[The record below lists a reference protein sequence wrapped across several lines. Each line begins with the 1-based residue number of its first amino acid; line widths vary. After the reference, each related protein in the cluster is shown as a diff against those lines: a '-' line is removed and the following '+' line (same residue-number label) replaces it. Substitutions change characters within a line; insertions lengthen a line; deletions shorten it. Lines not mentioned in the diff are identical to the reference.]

1 MFSRMFS
8 WSFVVAACLAGLFP
22 AQSRGEE
29 EAAQSGAIAVKVP
42 ASSLLMAR
50 QETGETRLDRSFSN
64 AELSIGG
71 KKYATGI
78 GTHATSMIPLPV
90 PENPKVLR
98 LEGACG
104 IDDGAD
110 GDGSVEFRVMSGSEV
125 LWSSGV
131 MKRGMAAK
139 KFSIPV
145 AENGIRHLYLMADR
159 VDNNSYDH
167 ADWVDLAWKTGGR
180 GHGMKG
186 SVVNASE
193 FGMVPGVRKD
203 QGPALRAAVSA
214 LRRQGGGVLNLP
226 RGIYHFYPEGAL
238 NMSFHISNHD
248 QPLIHPVCVPL
259 ADLRNVRV
267 EGNGS
272 LFLFHG
278 KVVPL
283 LVMDSENVSV
293 NRLSVDYERSW
304 CTEARVV
311 KTDDR
316 FTEVEIDKKA
326 YPYEIRNNRFV
337 FQGKGW
343 EEGMGS
349 CMAFEKGTGHIIAN
363 TSDIGWNGHVE
374 SLGGSRLRLDWNLRQ
389 KGIKPGDT
397 LVLRNYNRPHP
408 GCVVYRARKTSLNDV
423 SLHQSSGMAL
433 LVQRSEDFHMKGGGV
448 MVRKGTG
455 RVHTAGADA
464 THFSNT
470 RGAIVVEK
478 ALFEGMMDDA
488 INVHSTCLGVME
500 VVDGH
505 TLKCKYM
512 HRQAVGFEVFLPGE
526 KIRFINGPTLE
537 PGGTATVKTAVKKSS
552 SELVITVEEPLP
564 PSVRAGDAV
573 ENADFYPS
581 VVFRDNIVR
590 NNRARG
596 SLFTTPERVL
606 VEGNLFDHSSGS
618 AILLAGDA
626 QGWYESGACH
636 EVVIRKN
643 TFINNLTSRY
653 QFTNAI
659 ISIYPEVKQLD
670 RQRDYYH
677 RNVLIENNV
686 FKTFDVPLLFAISTD
701 NLKFINNKVIYN
713 DEFKGWGQKPFQFRR
728 CANILIKDNKVLLPA
743 HGPLRTASWKIPHQ
757 IRSALVDKFFILR
770 NIRINNIFLRIAYPV
785 ATYFPK
791 IKTSITFQ
799 SYRDKKKKQI
809 YFHIYLL
816 IFIWICDFF
825 L

>member
-1 MFSRMFS
+1 
-8 WSFVVAACLAGLFP
+8 
-22 AQSRGEE
+22 
-29 EAAQSGAIAVKVP
+29 
-42 ASSLLMAR
+42 
-50 QETGETRLDRSFSN
+50 
-64 AELSIGG
+64 
-71 KKYATGI
+71 
-78 GTHATSMIPLPV
+78 
-90 PENPKVLR
+90 
-98 LEGACG
+98 
-104 IDDGAD
+104 
-110 GDGSVEFRVMSGSEV
+110 
-125 LWSSGV
+125 
-131 MKRGMAAK
+131 
-139 KFSIPV
+139 
-145 AENGIRHLYLMADR
+145 
-159 VDNNSYDH
+159 
-167 ADWVDLAWKTGGR
+167 
-180 GHGMKG
+180 
-186 SVVNASE
+186 
-193 FGMVPGVRKD
+193 
-203 QGPALRAAVSA
+203 
-214 LRRQGGGVLNLP
+214 
-226 RGIYHFYPEGAL
+226 
-238 NMSFHISNHD
+238 MSFHISNHD

-283 LVMDSENVSV
+283 LVMDSENVSI

-374 SLGGSRLRLDWNLRQ
+374 PLGGSRLRLSWNLRQ

-470 RGAIVVEK
+470 RGGIVVEK

-500 VVDGH
+500 VVDRH

-537 PGGTATVKTAVKKSS
+537 PGGTATVKTAVKKNSA
-552 SELVITVEEPLP
+552 EMVITVEEPLP
-564 PSVRAGDAV
+564 SSVRAGDAV

-581 VVFRDNIVR
+581 VVFRNNIVR

-636 EVVIRKN
+636 EVVIRK
-643 TFINNLTSRY
+643 IHS
-653 QFTNAI
+653 
-659 ISIYPEVKQLD
+659 
-670 RQRDYYH
+670 
-677 RNVLIENNV
+677 LI
-686 FKTFDVPLLFAISTD
+686 T
-701 NLKFINNKVIYN
+701 
-713 DEFKGWGQKPFQFRR
+713 
-728 CANILIKDNKVLLPA
+728 
-743 HGPLRTASWKIPHQ
+743 
-757 IRSALVDKFFILR
+757 
-770 NIRINNIFLRIAYPV
+770 
-785 ATYFPK
+785 
-791 IKTSITFQ
+791 
-799 SYRDKKKKQI
+799 
-809 YFHIYLL
+809 
-816 IFIWICDFF
+816 
-825 L
+825 

>member
-22 AQSRGEE
+22 AQSQGEE
-29 EAAQSGAIAVKVP
+29 KAAQSGTIAVKVP

-50 QETGETRLDRSFSN
+50 QETGETRLDRSLSN
-64 AELSIGG
+64 VGLSIGG

-90 PENPKVLR
+90 PETPKVLR

-131 MKRGMAAK
+131 MRRGMAAK

-167 ADWVDLAWKTGGR
+167 ADWVDLAWKTTGSGQ
-180 GHGMKG
+180 GMKG
-186 SVVNASE
+186 AVVNASE

-214 LRRQGGGVLNLP
+214 LRRQGGGVLNIP

-283 LVMDSENVSV
+283 LVMDSENVSI

-374 SLGGSRLRLDWNLRQ
+374 PLGGSRLRLSWDLRQ

-470 RGAIVVEK
+470 RGGIVVEK

-488 INVHSTCLGVME
+488 INVHGTYLKVQKRI
-500 VVDGH
+500 DDK
-505 TLKCKYM
+505 TLVGEYM
-512 HRQAVGFEVFLPGE
+512 HGQSYGFEWGRP
-526 KIRFINGPTLE
+526 
-537 PGGTATVKTAVKKSS
+537 
-552 SELVITVEEPLP
+552 
-564 PSVRAGDAV
+564 GDAV
-573 ENADFYPS
+573 QFIESKTMEVLGEQNKVAAIETADKPDGHGVKQFRITFEKPVDPAISEVGTYGIENLEWTPEVYFADN
-581 VVFRDNIVR
+581 VIR

-596 SLFTTPERVL
+596 SLFSTPKKTV
-606 VEGNLFDHSSGS
+606 VEKNVFDHTSGT
-618 AILLAGDA
+618 AILLCGDCN
-626 QGWYESGACH
+626 GWFETGACH
-636 EVVIRKN
+636 DVQIRNNK
-643 TFINNLTSRY
+643 FINALTNQF
-653 QFTNAI
+653 QFTNAV
-659 ISIYPEVKQLD
+659 ISIYPEIPDLKSQKRYFHSGIV
-670 RQRDYYH
+670 
-677 RNVLIENNV
+677 IEDNEFETFDMPILYAKSVDGLVFRNNV
-686 FKTFDVPLLFAISTD
+686 IRQNHD
-701 NLKFINNKVIYN
+701 Y
-713 DEFKGWGQKPFQFRR
+713 
-728 CANILIKDNKVLLPA
+728 PA
-743 HGPLRTASWKIPHQ
+743 FHWNG
-757 IRSALVDKFFILR
+757 
-770 NIRINNIFLRIAYPV
+770 AY
-785 ATYFPK
+785 
-791 IKTSITFQ
+791 
-799 SYRDKKKKQI
+799 
-809 YFHIYLL
+809 
-816 IFIWICDFF
+816 
-825 L
+825 

>member
-29 EAAQSGAIAVKVP
+29 EAAQSGTIAVKVP
-42 ASSLLMAR
+42 PSSLLMAR

-64 AELSIGG
+64 AGLSIGG

-131 MKRGMAAK
+131 MRRGMAAK

-167 ADWVDLAWKTGGR
+167 ADWVDLAWKTTGSGQ
-180 GHGMKG
+180 GMKG
-186 SVVNASE
+186 AVVNASE

-214 LRRQGGGVLNLP
+214 LRRQGGGVLNIP

-283 LVMDSENVSV
+283 LVMDSENVSI

-374 SLGGSRLRLDWNLRQ
+374 PLGGSRLRLSWNLRQ

-470 RGAIVVEK
+470 RGGIVVEK

-500 VVDGH
+500 VVDRH

-537 PGGTATVKTAVKKSS
+537 PGGTATVKTAVKKNSA
-552 SELVITVEEPLP
+552 EMVITVEESLP
-564 PSVRAGDAV
+564 SSVRAGDAV

-581 VVFRDNIVR
+581 VVFRNNIVR

-701 NLKFINNKVIYN
+701 NLKFVNNKVIYN

-728 CANILIKDNKVLLPA
+728 CANILIKDNKVLP
-743 HGPLRTASWKIPHQ
+743 PRTWTLEDCKLENTPSDQ
-757 IRSALVDKFFILR
+757 VRFSG
-770 NIRINNIFLRIAYPV
+770 
-785 ATYFPK
+785 
-791 IKTSITFQ
+791 
-799 SYRDKKKKQI
+799 
-809 YFHIYLL
+809 
-816 IFIWICDFF
+816 
-825 L
+825 

>member
-22 AQSRGEE
+22 AQSQGEE
-29 EAAQSGAIAVKVP
+29 KAAQSGTIAVKVP

-50 QETGETRLDRSFSN
+50 QETGETRLDRSLSN
-64 AELSIGG
+64 VGLSIGG

-90 PENPKVLR
+90 PETPKVLR

-131 MKRGMAAK
+131 MRRGMAAK

-167 ADWVDLAWKTGGR
+167 ADWVDLAWKTTGSGQ
-180 GHGMKG
+180 GMKG
-186 SVVNASE
+186 AVVNASE

-214 LRRQGGGVLNLP
+214 LRRQGGGVLNIP

-283 LVMDSENVSV
+283 LVMDSENVSI

-374 SLGGSRLRLDWNLRQ
+374 PLGGSRLRLSWDLRQ

-470 RGAIVVEK
+470 RGGIVEK

-500 VVDGH
+500 VVDSH

-537 PGGTATVKTAVKKSS
+537 PGGTATVKTAVKKNSA
-552 SELVITVEEPLP
+552 EMVITVEEPLP
-564 PSVRAGDAV
+564 SSVRAGDAV

-581 VVFRDNIVR
+581 VVFRNNIVR

-728 CANILIKDNKVLLPA
+728 CANILIKDNKVLP
-743 HGPLRTASWKIPHQ
+743 PRTWTLEDCKLENTPSDQ
-757 IRSALVDKFFILR
+757 VRFGG
-770 NIRINNIFLRIAYPV
+770 
-785 ATYFPK
+785 
-791 IKTSITFQ
+791 
-799 SYRDKKKKQI
+799 
-809 YFHIYLL
+809 
-816 IFIWICDFF
+816 
-825 L
+825 

>member
-29 EAAQSGAIAVKVP
+29 EAAQSGTIAVKVP
-42 ASSLLMAR
+42 ASSLLMTR

-64 AELSIGG
+64 AGLSIGG

-131 MKRGMAAK
+131 MRRGMAAK

-167 ADWVDLAWKTGGR
+167 ADWVDLAWKTAGSGQ
-180 GHGMKG
+180 GMKG
-186 SVVNASE
+186 AVVNASQ

-214 LRRQGGGVLNLP
+214 LRRQGGGVLNIP

-283 LVMDSENVSV
+283 LVMDSENVSI

-374 SLGGSRLRLDWNLRQ
+374 PLGGSRLRLSWNLRQ

-470 RGAIVVEK
+470 RGGIVVEK

-500 VVDGH
+500 VVDRH

-512 HRQAVGFEVFLPGE
+512 HRQAVGVEVFLPGE

-537 PGGTATVKTAVKKSS
+537 PGGTATVKTAVKKNSA
-552 SELVITVEEPLP
+552 EMVITVEEPLP
-564 PSVRAGDAV
+564 SSVRAGDAV

-581 VVFRDNIVR
+581 VVFRNNIVR

-728 CANILIKDNKVLLPA
+728 CANILIKDNKVLP
-743 HGPLRTASWKIPHQ
+743 PRTWTLEDCKLENTPSDQ
-757 IRSALVDKFFILR
+757 VRFGG
-770 NIRINNIFLRIAYPV
+770 
-785 ATYFPK
+785 
-791 IKTSITFQ
+791 
-799 SYRDKKKKQI
+799 
-809 YFHIYLL
+809 
-816 IFIWICDFF
+816 
-825 L
+825 

>member
-8 WSFVVAACLAGLFP
+8 WSFVVAACLSGLFP
-22 AQSRGEE
+22 AQSQGEE
-29 EAAQSGAIAVKVP
+29 KAAQSGTIAVKVP

-50 QETGETRLDRSFSN
+50 QETGETRLDRSLSN
-64 AELSIGG
+64 VGLSIGG

-90 PENPKVLR
+90 PETPKVLR

-131 MKRGMAAK
+131 MRRGMAAK

-167 ADWVDLAWKTGGR
+167 ADWVDLAWKTTGSGQ
-180 GHGMKG
+180 GMKG
-186 SVVNASE
+186 AVVNASE

-214 LRRQGGGVLNLP
+214 LRRQGGGVLNIP

-283 LVMDSENVSV
+283 LVMDSENVSI

-374 SLGGSRLRLDWNLRQ
+374 PLGGSRLRLSWDLRQ

-470 RGAIVVEK
+470 RGGIVVEK
-478 ALFEGMMDDA
+478 ALFEGMIVSCNGLYEGMMDDA

-500 VVDGH
+500 VVDSH

-537 PGGTATVKTAVKKSS
+537 PGGTATVKTAVKKNSA
-552 SELVITVEEPLP
+552 EMVITVEEPLP
-564 PSVRAGDAV
+564 SSVRAGDAV

-581 VVFRDNIVR
+581 VVFRNNIVR

-596 SLFTTPERVL
+596 SLFTAPERVL

-728 CANILIKDNKVLLPA
+728 CANILIKDNKVLP
-743 HGPLRTASWKIPHQ
+743 PRTWTLEDCKLENTPSDQ
-757 IRSALVDKFFILR
+757 VRFGG
-770 NIRINNIFLRIAYPV
+770 
-785 ATYFPK
+785 
-791 IKTSITFQ
+791 
-799 SYRDKKKKQI
+799 
-809 YFHIYLL
+809 
-816 IFIWICDFF
+816 
-825 L
+825 

>member
-1 MFSRMFS
+1 
-8 WSFVVAACLAGLFP
+8 
-22 AQSRGEE
+22 
-29 EAAQSGAIAVKVP
+29 
-42 ASSLLMAR
+42 
-50 QETGETRLDRSFSN
+50 
-64 AELSIGG
+64 
-71 KKYATGI
+71 
-78 GTHATSMIPLPV
+78 
-90 PENPKVLR
+90 
-98 LEGACG
+98 
-104 IDDGAD
+104 
-110 GDGSVEFRVMSGSEV
+110 
-125 LWSSGV
+125 
-131 MKRGMAAK
+131 
-139 KFSIPV
+139 
-145 AENGIRHLYLMADR
+145 
-159 VDNNSYDH
+159 
-167 ADWVDLAWKTGGR
+167 
-180 GHGMKG
+180 
-186 SVVNASE
+186 
-193 FGMVPGVRKD
+193 
-203 QGPALRAAVSA
+203 
-214 LRRQGGGVLNLP
+214 
-226 RGIYHFYPEGAL
+226 
-238 NMSFHISNHD
+238 MSFHISNHD

-259 ADLRNVRV
+259 ADLRDVRV
-267 EGNGS
+267 EGNDS

-283 LVMDSENVSV
+283 LVMDCENVSV
-293 NRLSVDYERSW
+293 NRLAVDYERSW

-374 SLGGSRLRLDWNLRQ
+374 PLGGSRLRLSWNLRQ

-470 RGAIVVEK
+470 RGGIVVEK

-500 VVDGH
+500 VVDRH

-537 PGGTATVKTAVKKSS
+537 PGGTATVKTAVKKNSA
-552 SELVITVEEPLP
+552 EMVITVEEPLP
-564 PSVRAGDAV
+564 SSVRAGDAV

-581 VVFRDNIVR
+581 VVFRNNIVR

-728 CANILIKDNKVLLPA
+728 CANILIKDNKVLP
-743 HGPLRTASWKIPHQ
+743 PRTWTLEDCKLENTPSDQ
-757 IRSALVDKFFILR
+757 VRFGG
-770 NIRINNIFLRIAYPV
+770 
-785 ATYFPK
+785 
-791 IKTSITFQ
+791 
-799 SYRDKKKKQI
+799 
-809 YFHIYLL
+809 
-816 IFIWICDFF
+816 
-825 L
+825 

>member
-1 MFSRMFS
+1 MGDMFPRMFS
-8 WSFVVAACLAGLFP
+8 WSFMAAACVAGLFP
-22 AQSRGEE
+22 ALSPGQEG
-29 EAAQSGAIAVKVP
+29 AAQSGSAPVNVS

-50 QETGETRLDRSFSN
+50 QETGETRLNRSFRN
-64 AELSIGG
+64 EDLSVGG

-90 PENPKVLR
+90 PQRNGSGVVS

-104 IDDGAD
+104 VDDGAD
-110 GDGSVEFRVMSGSEV
+110 GDGSVEFRVMSGSGV

-131 MKRGMAAK
+131 MKKGMPAK
-139 KFSIPV
+139 KFSVPV

-159 VDNNSYDH
+159 VENNSYDH
-167 ADWVDLAWKTGGR
+167 ADWVDLVWKVGAELQS
-180 GHGMKG
+180 MKG
-186 SVVNASE
+186 AVVDTAR
-193 FGMVPGVRKD
+193 FGMVPGIKKD
-203 QGPALRAAVSA
+203 QGPALRAAISA
-214 LRRQGGGVLNLP
+214 LRKQGGGVLNIP
-226 RGIYHFYPEGAL
+226 RGVYHFYPEGAL
-238 NMSFHISNHD
+238 NMSFNISNHD

-259 ADLRNVRV
+259 TDLRNVRV

-283 LVMDSENVSV
+283 LVMDSGNVSI
-293 NRLSVDYERSW
+293 NRLAVDYERSY

-311 KTDDR
+311 NVGDKFTD
-316 FTEVEIDKKA
+316 VEIDKKA

-337 FQGKGW
+337 FLGEGW
-343 EEGMGS
+343 EEGMGH
-349 CMAFEKGTGHIIAN
+349 CLAFEKGTGHIIAN
-363 TSDIGWNGHVE
+363 TSDISWNGEVKP
-374 SLGGSRLRLDWNLRQ
+374 LGGDRLRLAWNLRQ

-408 GCVVYRARKTSLNDV
+408 GCVVYRARKTFLNNV
-423 SLHQSSGMAL
+423 ALHQSTGMAL

-448 MVRKGTG
+448 MIRKGTG

-470 RGAIVVEK
+470 RGEIIVEK

-488 INVHSTCLGVME
+488 INVHSTCLGVTE

-505 TLKCKYM
+505 TLKCRYM
-512 HRQAVGFEVFLPGE
+512 HGQAVGFEVLLPGE

-537 PGGTATVKTAVKKSS
+537 PGSTATVKTAVKKSS
-552 SELVITVEEPLP
+552 TELLVTVEEPLP
-564 PSVRAGDAV
+564 AEVEAGDAV

-581 VVFRDNIVR
+581 VVFRNNIVR

-596 SLFTTPERVL
+596 SLFTTPEKVL
-606 VEGNLFDHSSGS
+606 VEGNLFDHSSGA

-636 EVVIRKN
+636 EVVIRRN

-653 QFTNAI
+653 QFTNAV

-670 RQRDYYH
+670 KQKDYYH
-677 RNVLIENNV
+677 RNVLIEDNV

-701 NLKFINNKVIYN
+701 NLKFINNTVIYN
-713 DEFKGWGQKPFQFRR
+713 NDFRSWGQKPFLFRR
-728 CANILIKDNKVLLPA
+728 CANILIKNNQIQPPRIWSIEDCKLENTPA
-743 HGPLRTASWKIPHQ
+743 DQVR
-757 IRSALVDKFFILR
+757 VE
-770 NIRINNIFLRIAYPV
+770 N
-785 ATYFPK
+785 
-791 IKTSITFQ
+791 
-799 SYRDKKKKQI
+799 
-809 YFHIYLL
+809 
-816 IFIWICDFF
+816 
-825 L
+825 

>member
-29 EAAQSGAIAVKVP
+29 EAAQSGAIALKVP

-131 MKRGMAAK
+131 MRRGMAAK
-139 KFSIPV
+139 KFSVPV

-167 ADWVDLAWKTGGR
+167 ANWVDLAWKTGGS
-180 GHGMKG
+180 GQGKTG
-186 SVVNASE
+186 TVVNASE

-214 LRRQGGGVLNLP
+214 LRR
-226 RGIYHFYPEGAL
+226 
-238 NMSFHISNHD
+238 
-248 QPLIHPVCVPL
+248 
-259 ADLRNVRV
+259 
-267 EGNGS
+267 
-272 LFLFHG
+272 
-278 KVVPL
+278 PL
-283 LVMDSENVSV
+283 LVMDSENISI

-343 EEGMGS
+343 EEGMGH

-374 SLGGSRLRLDWNLRQ
+374 PLGGSRLRLDWNLRQ

-470 RGAIVVEK
+470 RGGIVVEK

-500 VVDGH
+500 VVDSH

-537 PGGTATVKTAVKKSS
+537 PGGTATVKTAVKKNSA
-552 SELVITVEEPLP
+552 ELVITVEEPLP
-564 PSVRAGDAV
+564 SSVRAGDAV

-581 VVFRDNIVR
+581 VVFRNNIVR

-728 CANILIKDNKVLLPA
+728 CANILIKDNKVLP
-743 HGPLRTASWKIPHQ
+743 PRTWTLEDCKLENTPSDQ
-757 IRSALVDKFFILR
+757 VRFGG
-770 NIRINNIFLRIAYPV
+770 
-785 ATYFPK
+785 
-791 IKTSITFQ
+791 
-799 SYRDKKKKQI
+799 
-809 YFHIYLL
+809 
-816 IFIWICDFF
+816 
-825 L
+825 